1 MSIARLVAAVLC
13 FVSSPLLIAQSTT
26 APTTED
32 LIHKIESCLP
42 PAVVVKGEPPSCTPL
57 LMRMQ
62 QLHIQGVSIAV
73 VHHGVV
79 EWARGYG
86 IAGPDNKPVTPETIF
101 QAGSISKPVASMGAL
116 RLVQEG
122 KLLLD
127 ADVNTKLTSWKVPPS
142 DAAPGAVVTLRE
154 LMTHTAGMTVHG
166 FPGYAAG
173 EPVPTLV
180 QVLNGEKP
188 ANTPAVRIQT
198 PPNTKWNY
206 SGGGITIMQQLMIDV
221 SHEPFPKLMHDTVLA
236 PISMTH
242 STYQQPLPAAL
253 LPTAAT
259 PYDGQDK
266 LIPGGAHT
274 YPEMAAA
281 GLWTTPS
288 DLGRFIIENQQS
300 LQGKANHVLTQ
311 AMTKEMMTPGK
322 GSWGLG
328 IGIGGSPSNPYFQH
342 DGDDAGFEAA
352 FFGYENSG
360 EGAAVMTNAQSG
372 TRLIRE
378 VMSAIAL
385 AYGWPDFHP
394 IERTMIPLPPEALT
408 SFTGTYEI
416 TNLHVVIAI
425 TVENGQLM
433 AQVNDQPKR
442 PIFPE
447 SATRFF
453 NRESPVEFEFFPNDK
468 GEITSLVAYQSG
480 QQFKAMKTK

>member
-1 MSIARLVAAVLC
+1 MSRLAAAALL
-13 FVSSPLLIAQSTT
+13 FITSPLLTAQSTT
-26 APTTED
+26 APGTDD
-32 LIHKIESCLP
+32 LIYKIESCLP

-57 LMRMQ
+57 LTRMQ

-73 VHHGVV
+73 VHHGVI

-86 IAGPDNKPVTPETIF
+86 IATPDNKPVTPETIF

-116 RLVQEG
+116 HLVQEG
-122 KLLLD
+122 KLSLD
-127 ADVNTKLTSWKVPPS
+127 ADVNTKLTSWKVPAS

-173 EPVPTLV
+173 DPVPTLV

-188 ANTPAVRIQT
+188 ANTPAVRIET
-198 PPNTKWNY
+198 PPGTKWNY

-221 SHEPFPKLMHDTVLA
+221 AHEPFPKLMHDTVLA
-236 PISMTH
+236 PIGMTH
-242 STYQQPLPAAL
+242 STYEQPLPAAL
-253 LPTAAT
+253 LPPAAT
-259 PYDGQDK
+259 PYDGNDK
-266 LIPGGAHT
+266 PIPGGAHT

-288 DLGRFIIENQQS
+288 DLARLIIEDQQS
-300 LQGKANHVLTQ
+300 LQGKANHVLSQ

-328 IGIGGSPSNPYFQH
+328 IQIGGSPSNPHFGH
-342 DGDDAGFEAA
+342 DGDDAGFKAS
-352 FFGYENSG
+352 FIGYENSG
-360 EGAAVMTNAQSG
+360 DGAAVMVNADG
-372 TRLIRE
+372 GERLCRE
-378 VMSAIAL
+378 VISAIAL

-394 IERTMIPLPPEALT
+394 VERTMIQLPAEAL
-408 SFTGTYEI
+408 SRLAGTYEI
-416 TNLHVVIAI
+416 ANLHVVITM

-433 AQVNDQPKR
+433 AQVNNQPKE

-468 GEITSLVAYQSG
+468 GEITSLIAYQG
-480 QQFKAMKTK
+480 PQQFKAMKTK